1 VHDMK
6 ALVQLQN
13 CSVNDDWDDCRCFLA
28 RCSSFI
34 AQSVGHFCC
43 ACTQGTV
50 VAIHFHQPNG
60 YLQLADSTILACA
73 LGWPSQTYPYNSSVA
88 LYMGGGSLNV
98 VNCDLEN
105 QAGEG
110 WRDPGARVVR

>member
-1 VHDMK
+1 M
-6 ALVQLQN
+6 
-13 CSVNDDWDDCRCFLA
+13 
-28 RCSSFI
+28 
-34 AQSVGHFCC
+34 
-43 ACTQGTV
+43 QGTV

-60 YLQLADSTILACA
+60 YLQLADSTIIATA

-88 LYMGGGSLNV
+88 LFMGGGSLNV

-110 WRDPGARVVR
+110 WRDPGARVRPNLSATSELALNVAVILTYPCIFCMDNR